1 MEENQV
7 GLLATSPQTS
17 KFSKETLTTLVV
29 VAVSTALMSTGA
41 HAETIGL
48 DAFADIMAL
57 ITSAVAIVSGIGMGV
72 LSIYATA
79 KVFKWVKAAF

>member
-1 MEENQV
+1 MIENQDNLPV
-7 GLLATSPQTS
+7 SEVS
-17 KFSKETLTTLVV
+17 KFASKNLAVLTVAV
-29 VAVSTALMSTGA
+29 VAFGLMSGA
-41 HAETIGL
+41 HAEGSTIGL